1 MRVKGKRVRVLVT
14 GGAGFIGAY
23 VSHALLDR
31 GAEVV
36 GVDNLNAYYDLRLKQ
51 DRLTHLL
58 AREGY
63 AFHEGDLADPETLTR
78 LPGVFDVVIHLAA
91 QAGVRYSLEAPFAYL
106 DSNLRGHL
114 SVLEYVRHAAQ
125 RPFLVYASSSSVYGD
140 DTEPPFREDAR
151 ADKPVSLYAATK
163 RGCELLSESY
173 ASLYGLPQVGLRF
186 FTVYGAWGR
195 PDMAYFKFA
204 EAMMEG
210 REIQVFN
217 HGDLMRD
224 FTWIDDIVDGV
235 VRIALGGPEGGRA
248 DGRIHRVYNIGNN
261 KPERLLDFIEALEA
275 AMGIEARKVMTGMQ
289 PGDVHMTAANIDAFR
304 RDYGFEPTTTIAEGL
319 PRFARWFK
327 AWRAGE
333 PCSWGG

>member
-1 MRVKGKRVRVLVT
+1 MRILVT

-31 GAEVV
+31 GAEIV
-36 GVDNLNAYYDLRLKQ
+36 GVDNLNAYYDPRLKQ
-51 DRLTHLL
+51 DRLRHLK
-58 AREGY
+58 ARPGY
-63 AFHEGDLADPETLTR
+63 EFHEGDLANPETLTR
-78 LPGVFDVVIHLAA
+78 LPGAFDVVIHLAA
-91 QAGVRYSLEAPFAYL
+91 QAGVRYSLEAPFEYL

-114 SVLEYVRHAAQ
+114 SVLEYVRHAER

-140 DTEPPFREDAR
+140 DTQAPFSEEAR

-163 RGCELLSESY
+163 RGGELLSESY
-173 ASLYGLPQVGLRF
+173 ASLYAINQVGLRF

-235 VRIALGGPEGGRA
+235 VRIALAGPEGGNAGDRT
-248 DGRIHRVYNIGNN
+248 HRVYNIGNN
-261 KPERLLDFIEALEA
+261 KPERLLDFIETLES
-275 AMGIEARKVMTGMQ
+275 AMGLEARKVMVGMQ
-289 PGDVHMTAANIDAFR
+289 PGDVHMTAANIDAIR
-304 RDYGFEPTTTIAEGL
+304 RDYGFEPTTSIAEGL
-319 PRFARWFK
+319 PRFAKWFK
-327 AWRAGE
+327 AWRAGDACE
-333 PCSWGG
+333 WGA